1 MLVKLPVNVT
11 ANLPFNVL
19 ADLPFHLL
27 KELRVKHFSHNDYDG
42 VGCGILTKLAFKNRN
57 VRYLDYKRV
66 DEEVQTFITNGS
78 YKKYDVVF
86 ITDIFISE
94 ENCKALDKL
103 HKNKEIIVIYID
115 HHSTEKRPW
124 ILEYEWALIESATS
138 KTSFSKPVDERMDAK
153 TSATSLLF
161 EYFMSQNVK
170 FNANLKAVKKF
181 VESVRRYDTWEWH
194 KVYDDIEPN
203 RWNALLYLYGR
214 KKFEGLVLEKLQTE
228 YKFNQL
234 ELTII
239 QIEEKRIENYINGKE
254 QTIIEKNILGHSAGV
269 IFAEQYHSELGNVLA
284 GRRPD
289 LDFIII
295 INPSRTISY
304 RGVRDD
310 IHIGNDIAYVFRGGG
325 HPQSAGSPIDRYL
338 VNTFI
343 DMLFGETQKRENYP
357 LSE

>member
-1 MLVKLPVNVT
+1 MLTELS
-11 ANLPFNVL
+11 FQ
-19 ADLPFHLL
+19 LL
-27 KELRVKHFSHNDYDG
+27 KKMRVKHFSHNDYDG
-42 VGCGILTKLAFKNRN
+42 VGCGVLTKLVFENWN
-57 VRYLDYKRV
+57 VRYLDYKRLD
-66 DEEVQTFITNGS
+66 DEVRDFIHNGT
-78 YKKYDVVF
+78 YKKFDVVL

-94 ENCKALDKL
+94 ENCKELDKL
-103 HKNKEIIVIYID
+103 HKNNDIIVIYID
-115 HHSTEKRPW
+115 HHATEKRPW
-124 ILEYEWALIESATS
+124 ILEYEWVLIESKTS
-138 KTSFSKPVDERMDAK
+138 ETSFSKPVDERMNTL

-161 EYFMSQNVK
+161 EYFLSQGLK
-170 FNANLKAVKKF
+170 FDANFKAVKKF

-194 KVYDDIEPN
+194 KVYKDKEPN

-214 KKFEGLVLEKLQTE
+214 IDFEAMVLEKLQTE
-228 YKFNQL
+228 YMFNQS

-239 QIEEKRIENYINGKE
+239 KIEEQRIDNYIRGKE
-254 QTIIEKNILGHSAGV
+254 QTIIEKNILGHTAGV

-284 GRRPD
+284 ERRPD

-357 LSE
+357 LAE

>member
-1 MLVKLPVNVT
+1 MLAK
-11 ANLPFNVL
+11 
-19 ADLPFHLL
+19 LPFHLL
-27 KELRVKHFSHNDYDG
+27 KNMRVKHFSHNDYDG
-42 VGCGILTKLAFKNRN
+42 VGCGILTKLAFKNWN
-57 VRYLDYKRV
+57 VRYLDYKRL
-66 DEEVQTFITNGS
+66 DDEVQDFIQNET
-78 YKKYDVVF
+78 YKKFDVVL

-94 ENCKALDKL
+94 ENCKALDEL
-103 HKNKEIIVIYID
+103 HKNKDIIVIYID
-115 HHSTEKRPW
+115 HHATEKRPW
-124 ILEYEWALIESATS
+124 ILEYEWVLIESKTS
-138 KTSFSKPVDERMDAK
+138 ETSFSKPVDERMNAL

-161 EYFMSQNVK
+161 EYFLSQGLK
-170 FNANLKAVKKF
+170 FDANFKAVKKF

-194 KVYDDIEPN
+194 KVYKDKEPN

-214 KKFEGLVLEKLQTE
+214 IDFEAMVQEKLQTE
-228 YKFNQL
+228 YIFNQS

-239 QIEEKRIENYINGKE
+239 KIEEQRIDNYIRGKE
-254 QTIIEKNILGHSAGV
+254 QTIIKKNILGHTAGV

-284 GRRPD
+284 ERRPD

-304 RGVRDD
+304 RGIRED

>member
-1 MLVKLPVNVT
+1 MLAK
-11 ANLPFNVL
+11 
-19 ADLPFHLL
+19 LPFHLL
-27 KELRVKHFSHNDYDG
+27 KNMRVKHFSHNDYDG
-42 VGCGILTKLAFKNRN
+42 VGCGILTKLAFKNWN
-57 VRYLDYKRV
+57 VRYLDYKRL
-66 DEEVQTFITNGS
+66 DDEVQEFIHNGS
-78 YKKYDVVF
+78 YKKFDVVL

-94 ENCKALDKL
+94 ENCKALDEL
-103 HKNKEIIVIYID
+103 HKNKDIIVIYID
-115 HHSTEKRPW
+115 HHATEKRPW
-124 ILEYEWALIESATS
+124 ILEYEWVLIESKTS
-138 KTSFSKPVDERMDAK
+138 ETSFSKPVDERMNAL

-161 EYFMSQNVK
+161 EYFLSQGLK
-170 FNANLKAVKKF
+170 FDANFKAVKKF

-194 KVYDDIEPN
+194 KVYKDKEPN

-214 KKFEGLVLEKLQTE
+214 IDFEAMVLGKLQTE
-228 YKFNQL
+228 YIFNQS

-239 QIEEKRIENYINGKE
+239 KIEEQRIDNYIRGKE
-254 QTIIEKNILGHSAGV
+254 QAIIEKNILGHTAGV

-284 GRRPD
+284 ERRPD